1 MISMIAT
8 IQTSA
13 GDIRVELYGD
23 LAPRTVENFTGLAK
37 GTKEW
42 KDATTG
48 EARHDPFYEGTVFH
62 RVIGGFMIQGGC
74 PLGTGTGGPGYNF
87 DDEIHAENQ
96 FLEPYMLAMA
106 NAGKRPN
113 PITGKAAGTN
123 GSQFF
128 ITLGPTPHLNANHTI
143 FGKVI
148 DDESKAVVDKIG
160 ATPVD
165 GRDRPK
171 EDVMIT
177 GVIIED

>member
-1 MISMIAT
+1 MIAT

-13 GDIRVELYGD
+13 GDIRVELYGN
-23 LAPRTVENFTGLAK
+23 LAPRTVENFTGLAT
-37 GTKEW
+37 GSKEW

-48 EARHDPFYEGTVFH
+48 ETRNDPFYDGTVFH

-74 PLGTGTGGPGYNF
+74 PLGTGTGGPGYTF

-96 FLEPYMLAMA
+96 FTEPYMLAMA

-113 PITGKAAGTN
+113 PITGKPAGTN

-128 ITLGPTPHLNANHTI
+128 ITVGATPHLNANHTI
-143 FGKVI
+143 FGRVV
-148 DDESKAVVDKIG
+148 DDESKAVVDKI
-160 ATPVD
+160 ATTPVD
-165 GRDRPK
+165 GRDRPR

-177 GVIIED
+177 GVTIED